1 MLFIIY
7 RTDRPDTLPELRARL
22 LPDHKAHVK
31 AIESQIAFAG
41 PRLEPGSDKVIGS
54 LIVAEFPSLSDAR
67 AWIDS
72 EPFTLAN
79 VYQSTDVRHFI
90 NAWPQRTGFPAS

>member
-7 RTDRPDTLPELRARL
+7 RTDRPETSPELRARL

-31 AIESQIAFAG
+31 GIESQIAFAG
-41 PRLEPGSDKVIGS
+41 PMLEPESGKVIGS
-54 LIVAEFPSLSDAR
+54 LIVAEFSSLADAH
-67 AWIDS
+67 AWIDD

-90 NAWPQRTGFPAS
+90 NAWPQRVGFPVS